1 MLVISWL
8 VAGVLVFLIAALVV
22 GREARRLDSVAPRA
36 VYEIE
41 QALEF
46 VSNSLPEVTQA
57 RLTPDEL
64 AQLLRLHLNWLHER
78 GLQPDRVIDRRQDI
92 EQPVVVS
99 EDTLIGYL
107 LGEAES
113 AGVQLLD
120 DVDIVN
126 VVDAHLAYFEA
137 IGAVGPTADEV

>member
-1 MLVISWL
+1 ML
-8 VAGVLVFLIAALVV
+8 F
-22 GREARRLDSVAPRA
+22 R
-36 VYEIE
+36 
-41 QALEF
+41 
-46 VSNSLPEVTQA
+46 SL
-57 RLTPDEL
+57 
-64 AQLLRLHLNWLHER
+64 HINWLHER

-99 EDTLIGYL
+99 EDALIGYL
-107 LGEAES
+107 LGAAEN

>member
-1 MLVISWL
+1 MLVIFSA
-8 VAGVLVFLIAALVV
+8 VSAVLVFLIAALVV
-22 GREARRLDSVAPRA
+22 GREARRLDAVAPRA

-41 QALEF
+41 QALSF
-46 VSNSLPEVTQA
+46 VSDALPEITQA

-64 AQLLRLHLNWLHER
+64 AELLRLHLVWLHER
-78 GLQPDRVIDRRQDI
+78 GLQPDRVVDRKQDI

-99 EDTLIGYL
+99 EDALIAHL
-107 LGEAES
+107 LGAAEA
-113 AGVQLLD
+113 AGVELLD

>member
-1 MLVISWL
+1 VLLIFSV
-8 VAGVLVFLIAALVV
+8 VAGVCVFLIAALVV
-22 GREARRLDSVAPRA
+22 GREARRLDAVAPRA

-41 QALEF
+41 QALQF
-46 VSNSLPEVTQA
+46 VSDALPEITQA

-64 AQLLRLHLNWLHER
+64 AELLRLHLNWLHER
-78 GLQPDRVIDRRQDI
+78 GLQPDRVVDRRQDI
-92 EQPVVVS
+92 DQPVVVS
-99 EDTLIGYL
+99 EDALIAYL
-107 LGEAES
+107 LGSAEA

>member
-8 VAGVLVFLIAALVV
+8 VAGVLVFLISALVV

-46 VSNSLPEVTQA
+46 VSNSLAEVTQA

-99 EDTLIGYL
+99 EDALIGYL

>member
-1 MLVISWL
+1 MMVISWL
-8 VAGVLVFLIAALVV
+8 VAGVLVFLISALVV

-99 EDTLIGYL
+99 EDALIGYL

>member
-1 MLVISWL
+1 MVIFS
-8 VAGVLVFLIAALVV
+8 VVSAVLVFLIAALVV
-22 GREARRLDSVAPRA
+22 GREARRLDAVAPRA

-41 QALEF
+41 QALSF
-46 VSNSLPEVTQA
+46 VSDALPEITQA

-64 AQLLRLHLNWLHER
+64 AELLRLHLVWLHER
-78 GLQPDRVIDRRQDI
+78 GLQPDRVVDRKQDI

-99 EDTLIGYL
+99 EDALIAHL
-107 LGEAES
+107 LGAAEA
-113 AGVQLLD
+113 AGVELLD

>member
-1 MLVISWL
+1 MVIFSA
-8 VAGVLVFLIAALVV
+8 VSAVLVFLIAALVV
-22 GREARRLDSVAPRA
+22 GREARRLDAVAPRA

-41 QALEF
+41 QALSY
-46 VSNSLPEVTQA
+46 VSDALPEITQA

-64 AQLLRLHLNWLHER
+64 AELLRLHLVWLHER
-78 GLQPDRVIDRRQDI
+78 GLQPDRVVDRKQDI

-99 EDTLIGYL
+99 EDALIAHL
-107 LGEAES
+107 LGAAEA
-113 AGVQLLD
+113 AGVELLD

>member
-99 EDTLIGYL
+99 EDALIGYL

>member
-1 MLVISWL
+1 MLVIFSA
-8 VAGVLVFLIAALVV
+8 VSAVLVFLIAALVV
-22 GREARRLDSVAPRA
+22 GREARRLDAVAPRA

-41 QALEF
+41 QALSF
-46 VSNSLPEVTQA
+46 VADALPEITQA

-64 AQLLRLHLNWLHER
+64 AELLRLHLVWLHER
-78 GLQPDRVIDRRQDI
+78 GLQPDRVVDRKQDI

-99 EDTLIGYL
+99 EDALIAHL
-107 LGEAES
+107 LGAAEA
-113 AGVQLLD
+113 AGVELLD

>member
-1 MLVISWL
+1 MMVISWL
-8 VAGVLVFLIAALVV
+8 VAGVLVFLISALVV

-46 VSNSLPEVTQA
+46 VSNSLAEVTQA

-99 EDTLIGYL
+99 EDALIGYL